1 MRKQLWM
8 KMDLYKKVENVI
20 QEYINE
26 HKKEVRKGKELMS
39 KLDVVRC
46 NAEVKATKKD
56 WNDFWEETY
65 YPEESKKSQ
74 QVKADGY
81 SVHYYDYDRNDPNR
95 ANPFI
100 ETPDYTEL

>member
-1 MRKQLWM
+1 M

-20 QEYINE
+20 QEHINE

-46 NAEVKATKKD
+46 NAEVKA
-56 WNDFWEETY
+56 
-65 YPEESKKSQ
+65 
-74 QVKADGY
+74 DGY

-95 ANPFI
+95 TNPFI

>member
-1 MRKQLWM
+1 MRKQSQWM

-20 QEYINE
+20 QDHIKE
-26 HKKEVRKGKELMS
+26 HKAEVRKGKELMS

-46 NAEVKATKKD
+46 NAV
-56 WNDFWEETY
+56 
-65 YPEESKKSQ
+65 
-74 QVKADGY
+74 VKADGY

>member
-20 QEYINE
+20 QEHINE

-46 NAEVKATKKD
+46 NVE
-56 WNDFWEETY
+56 
-65 YPEESKKSQ
+65 
-74 QVKADGY
+74 VKADGY

>member
-46 NAEVKATKKD
+46 NAEVKA
-56 WNDFWEETY
+56 
-65 YPEESKKSQ
+65 
-74 QVKADGY
+74 DGY